1 MKTLKSLQMRFYT
14 LNMNI
19 SLFNLFHLVAIVAP
33 LVVGSSVNEACSKGG
48 EDKVVTLLQFLLI
61 LPESQRNSGCRSIS
75 EVLDKVAA
83 RVIPPWELKVT
94 QVNDS
99 RLEIAGPENARRCRP
114 AHLND
119 GVLYIE
125 VFHPAYR
132 MALETP
138 AIKQN
143 LLKRIQEI
151 TGVELCQS
159 IKFIAGGRT
168 PMPRR

>member
-1 MKTLKSLQMRFYT
+1 MAGFRTTKYMESILRQWYGKERGAAEMVRYT
-14 LNMNI
+14 
-19 SLFNLFHLVAIVAP
+19 
-33 LVVGSSVNEACSKGG
+33 
-48 EDKVVTLLQFLLI
+48 
-61 LPESQRNSGCRSIS
+61 PETRSIS

-94 QVNDS
+94 QVKDS
-99 RLEIAGPENARRCRP
+99 WLEIAGPENARRCRP

-132 MALETP
+132 LALETP

-151 TGVELCQS
+151 TGAELCQS